1 MSPLS
6 LSRNRRNS
14 LAFSVAGTA
23 GALSSDVQE
32 RTGGGVI
39 RSFRLDVPARANLRR
54 HTSVVPIATRIVA
67 RVRLPQPISRG
78 LTQEGRS

>member
-6 LSRNRRNS
+6 LSPNRRNS

-39 RSFRLDVPARANLRR
+39 PCFRLDVPARAAPTYERGSDR
-54 HTSVVPIATRIVA
+54 YPHRSAGPQRI
-67 RVRLPQPISRG
+67 SCG